1 MSRDVL
7 STGRFE
13 LKEPQDGVAERHE
26 FWVAE
31 VQGKYVTIKFG
42 KVGSKGYTAT
52 RVFETPDDAD
62 RFVAGRLKTQ
72 IEKGYKR
79 V

>member
-1 MSRDVL
+1 MSRDIL

-13 LKEPQDGVAERHE
+13 LKEQRDGEAGHHE

-31 VQGKYVTIKFG
+31 VQGKFVTIKFG
-42 KVGSKGYTAT
+42 KVGSRGYTAT
-52 RVFETPDDAD
+52 REFDSADEAD
-62 RFVAGRLKTQ
+62 RFVAYRLKTQ

>member
-13 LKEPQDGVAERHE
+13 LKEPKNNRHE

-52 RVFETPDDAD
+52 REFNSPDEAD
-62 RFVAGRLKTQ
+62 KFVAYRLKTQ